1 MNPLNVIRPSTWVG
15 WTAVIIVV
23 VLALIAGMA
32 DGAHRF
38 LRAAA
43 WILVALVAV
52 VATIN
57 SGKGN

>member
-23 VLALIAGMA
+23 VLALVAGMA

-38 LRAAA
+38 IRSAA
-43 WILVALVAV
+43 WLLVALVAV
-52 VATIN
+52 MATFN